1 MRCRTAALVPLSQE
15 LCSYLLSTFVAE
27 YGPHALRPHSATSLL
42 LRVRML
48 NMWNLFGKSV
58 QCHPYMHM
66 RWEGKLPYHHF
77 LALLLG
83 LLGCASAE
91 LPSTRMYPSW

>member
-48 NMWNLFGKSV
+48 NMWT
-58 QCHPYMHM
+58 
-66 RWEGKLPYHHF
+66 F
-77 LALLLG
+77 LAKVCSVTHTCICVG
-83 LLGCASAE
+83 RAS
-91 LPSTRMYPSW
+91 YPIITF